1 MKLKLRVR
9 VRQVDID
16 KAIRAWAHR
25 GWCGTI
31 QKCCPVYQALKR
43 RSLMPLFVGT
53 EIAANKVRR
62 YDVTHWSL
70 DRAGMKVT
78 NLAPSQWKD
87 LKPTTV
93 TLTRVHP

>member
-1 MKLKLRVR
+1 
-9 VRQVDID
+9 
-16 KAIRAWAHR
+16 
-25 GWCGTI
+25 
-31 QKCCPVYQALKR
+31 
-43 RSLMPLFVGT
+43 MPLFVDT

-70 DRAGMKVT
+70 GRAGMKVT

-93 TLTRVHP
+93 TLTRIHP